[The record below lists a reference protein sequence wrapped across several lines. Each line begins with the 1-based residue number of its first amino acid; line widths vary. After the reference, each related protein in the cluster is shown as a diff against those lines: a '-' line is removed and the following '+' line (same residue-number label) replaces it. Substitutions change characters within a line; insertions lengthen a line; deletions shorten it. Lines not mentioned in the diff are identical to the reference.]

1 MFCSGIPCVG
11 AQGGRERFIQDRERW
26 KMKSTYK
33 VWLAVAALVV
43 LPWQARAAI
52 LLGTAGNYAVLGG
65 STVTN
70 TGPTVIN
77 GGNVGVSPGSAI
89 TGFPPGSVAPPYTLH
104 GADAEAEQAQN
115 DLTVA
120 YNAAVGLPNTQDLT
134 GQDLGGMTLLPG
146 VYAFSTSAQL
156 TGMLTLNNLGDPDAE
171 FVFKIGSTLTTASN
185 SSVVTINGG
194 ADGGCGVIWQV
205 GSSATLGTGTAF
217 AGHILAQDS
226 ITLTTGASILNGS
239 ALARTGAVT
248 LDDNNIRGCATG
260 GETIPE
266 PATLG
271 VMVLGGALLLGRRS
285 RRMG

>member
-1 MFCSGIPCVG
+1 
-11 AQGGRERFIQDRERW
+11 
-26 KMKSTYK
+26 MKSTYK
-33 VWLAVAALVV
+33 VLLAVAALVV